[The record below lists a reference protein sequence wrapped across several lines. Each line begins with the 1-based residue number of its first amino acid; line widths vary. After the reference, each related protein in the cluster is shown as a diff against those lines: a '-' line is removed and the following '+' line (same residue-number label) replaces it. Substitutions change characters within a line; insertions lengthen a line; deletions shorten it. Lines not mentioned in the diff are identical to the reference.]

1 MPHAAFGRVWTL
13 HGAQTAFARHIHR
26 GEMRFPLRSSD
37 GGAVSL
43 PGNKKHHLRGHRGDD
58 DPSVRASS
66 WRSNA
71 RRPLPTCSAAPWHQ
85 CRTSLSRPFTSMPDV
100 KRSTPWA
107 AQETFHWEH
116 AWPVENMLG
125 LGGVQETIHWG
136 AVAARSEDVQG
147 LEPAIQPVRDV
158 TGPPAVRQYTISLD
172 HQIWQAARPSRRQPG
187 PCRRPTTLRNVWNK
201 AAKFPPLSRAC
212 SPWMSMPSRSP

>member
-1 MPHAAFGRVWTL
+1 MFWFVFARIEWCFVFYFRLNSLATSHRPRSLGVRISAPGYLSRFIKFLAYPTHAPLDQSDGHRRRGKCHMPRLDL
-13 HGAQTAFARHIHR
+13 HGAQTAFACHIHR
-26 GEMRFPLRSSD
+26 GEMRFSLRPSD

-107 AQETFHWEH
+107 AQETFH
-116 AWPVENMLG
+116 
-125 LGGVQETIHWG
+125 
-136 AVAARSEDVQG
+136 
-147 LEPAIQPVRDV
+147 
-158 TGPPAVRQYTISLD
+158 
-172 HQIWQAARPSRRQPG
+172 
-187 PCRRPTTLRNVWNK
+187 
-201 AAKFPPLSRAC
+201 
-212 SPWMSMPSRSP
+212 